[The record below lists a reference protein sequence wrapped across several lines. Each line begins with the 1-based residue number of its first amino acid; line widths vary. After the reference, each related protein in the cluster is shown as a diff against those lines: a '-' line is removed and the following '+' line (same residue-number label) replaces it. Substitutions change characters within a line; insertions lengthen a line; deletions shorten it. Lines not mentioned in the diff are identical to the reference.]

1 MKKKFNNK
9 PRLSRSTNLRWL
21 KVVSR
26 SPENQYQELVIA
38 YILPRAAMVL
48 EAVAEAEEEMVSQ
61 ELMNKEIKSLIKK
74 RERAVVSRVN
84 QEAIIHLTSN
94 LVLAEELESLMR
106 RRAVMEEE
114 TGAASQIAR
123 IRGDKSMKV
132 FQRAMFHQRSL
143 KQRKLP
149 PHQKNQR
156 LRNQKSQTQLR
167 RKLSLVSVLT
177 IS

>member
-1 MKKKFNNK
+1 
-9 PRLSRSTNLRWL
+9 
-21 KVVSR
+21 
-26 SPENQYQELVIA
+26 
-38 YILPRAAMVL
+38 MVL
-48 EAVAEAEEEMVSQ
+48 EAVAEAEEEVVLQ
-61 ELMNKEIKSLIKK
+61 ELMNKVIKSLIKK

-143 KQRKLP
+143 K
-149 PHQKNQR
+149 
-156 LRNQKSQTQLR
+156 
-167 RKLSLVSVLT
+167 
-177 IS
+177 